1 MALTS
6 VQSGEKLHNH
16 TSAAFDRAEARHW
29 YMHVGSNCRPENPQ
43 EHALSETLKCQRIQE
58 L

>member
-16 TSAAFDRAEARHW
+16 TSAAFGRAEARHW
-29 YMHVGSNCRPENPQ
+29 YMHGGVTAGLRTPKNM
-43 EHALSETLKCQRIQE
+43 LYQRH
-58 L
+58 